1 MTIWMTVSNDE
12 FELPIAV
19 AETVKELAYLMRVSE
34 SAIYAV
40 QRQEKKHLPCLKY
53 FVRKVK
59 VEDDRKPRTGRIV

>member
-40 QRQEKKHLPCLKY
+40 QRQEKHNLPCLKY

-59 VEDDRKPRTGRIV
+59 VDDDRKPRASNPV

>member
-19 AETVKELAYLMRVSE
+19 AETVKELAYLMGVTE
-34 SAIYAV
+34 SAIYSV
-40 QRQEKKHLPCLKY
+40 QRQEKHNLPCLKY